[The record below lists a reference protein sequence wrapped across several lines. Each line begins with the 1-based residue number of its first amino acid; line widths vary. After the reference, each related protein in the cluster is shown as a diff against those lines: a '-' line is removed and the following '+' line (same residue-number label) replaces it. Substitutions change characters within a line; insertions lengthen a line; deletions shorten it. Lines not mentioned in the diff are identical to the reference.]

1 MGTILPLSKLS
12 CLLPGAVGPPERP
25 EVRGGGSG
33 ADNWALG
40 LGISALVGGGMW
52 QPQAS

>member
-25 EVRGGGSG
+25 EGRGRGGGG

-40 LGISALVGGGMW
+40 SGISALVGGGM
-52 QPQAS
+52 